1 MIGNTEEENIEIN
14 KTLLKYKY
22 ILKKQLGYKGKE
34 IAKMMGIRT
43 STYYSM
49 TRNKNRALPKWVR
62 AFVIVHEI
70 LDKKYRNKKCNCN
83 NER

>member
-1 MIGNTEEENIEIN
+1 MTENSKEENVQVN

-22 ILKKQLGYKGKE
+22 ILKKELGYKGKE
-34 IAKMMGIRT
+34 IAKMMGIRA

-49 TRNKNRALPKWVR
+49 TRNRNRALPKWVK

-70 LDKKYRNKKCNCN
+70 LDRKYRGNQCKCK
-83 NER
+83 